1 MIARKQPELAEH
13 AFDGMPHFIRLHVK
27 PLPSGG
33 GCKCALDFTVII
45 IYYKNM
51 IAATK
56 IRIYPN
62 TQQVE
67 KLAKA
72 FGCARWLWNNSLNES
87 QKTYQETGK
96 GLGHFALNN
105 RLPELKQSV
114 DWLGETHSQV
124 LQAVCL
130 NLSRAFVNF
139 FERRAAYPTFKSKHG
154 KQTIQYPQGVKIIE
168 GRKLFLPKIGHVKA
182 VVHCEITGTIKTVT
196 ISKTPTGKYFA
207 SILTENGLDAPI
219 ISFDGKILGIDMG
232 LTHLAITSDGSKFDN
247 PKHVAK
253 AQKNLKRK
261 QKKLSRKMKGSNSRN
276 KARILV
282 AKAHEKVANARKDYL
297 HKLSRRL
304 VNENQVIAVEN
315 LYVKGMMRNH
325 CLAKSIGDAGWGAFT
340 GMLKYKTEQAGK
352 GYIEVNR
359 FFPSSKACSCC
370 LHVQSSMPLTIRS
383 WRCDKCGSIHDRD
396 INAAQNIRN
405 EAQRMIAAGIAG
417 TANRGTVSQVR
428 GRKSS
433 VLARAIDVRSPV
445 L

>member
-1 MIARKQPELAEH
+1 MI
-13 AFDGMPHFIRLHVK
+13 
-27 PLPSGG
+27 
-33 GCKCALDFTVII
+33 T
-45 IYYKNM
+45 
-51 IAATK
+51 ATK
-56 IRIYPN
+56 IRIYPD

-72 FGCARWLWNNSLNES
+72 FGCARWFWNNSLAET
-87 QKTYQETGK
+87 QKVYQETGK
-96 GLGHFALNN
+96 GLGQFALNA
-105 RLPELKQSV
+105 RLPALKQEI

-124 LQAVCL
+124 LQSVSL

-139 FERRAAYPTFKSKHG
+139 FERRAAYPSFKSKHG
-154 KQTIQYPQGVKIIE
+154 KQTIQYPQGVKIVE
-168 GRKLFLPKIGHVKA
+168 GCKLFLPKIGHVKA
-182 VVHCEITGTIKTVT
+182 VVHRQITGTIKTVT

-207 SILTENGLDAPI
+207 SILTENGFDATA
-219 ISFDGKILGIDMG
+219 ISFDGSILGIDMG

-261 QKKLSRKMKGSNSRN
+261 QQKLSRKVKGSNTRN
-276 KARILV
+276 KARLLV

-297 HKLSRRL
+297 HKLSHKL
-304 VNENQVIAVEN
+304 VNDSQVQVIAVED
-315 LYVKGMMRNH
+315 LHVKGMMRNH
-325 CLAKSIGDAGWGAFT
+325 CLAKAIGDVGWGAFT
-340 GMLKYKTEQAGK
+340 GMLKYKAEQAGK

-370 LHVQSSMPLTIRS
+370 LHVQSSMPLNIRS
-383 WRCDKCGSIHDRD
+383 WRCDKCGSLHDRD

-417 TANRGTVSQVR
+417 TASRSTVSQVK

-433 VLARAIDVRSPV
+433 VLARAVDARSPV